1 MLTIVTARREP
12 EPHVSAMSSYQEQ
25 IGRAGIVVGFMVIA
39 VFAAVIAQDR
49 NESPVDDQLVVVD
62 GVAAAAG
69 E

>member
-1 MLTIVTARREP
+1 
-12 EPHVSAMSSYQEQ
+12 MSSYQEQ